1 MSCKRH
7 NPDVLSCLANL
18 SSDEV
23 FTPPSLVNELL
34 DLLPAKLWS
43 DKNARFLDP
52 MCKSGVFLREIAKR
66 LLKGLEKVFPELQE
80 RINHIFTKQLFGIAL
95 TELTAL
101 LSRRSVYCSKSA
113 NGEYSICNEFQ
124 DSQGNIL
131 FSPIAHTWKNGVCPY
146 CGVRGKQYKREE
158 GTEATAY
165 NFIHPH
171 DHKDLNSMEFDVIIG
186 NPPYHLSDGGSKKSA
201 MPIYDKFVRQ
211 AKSLNPRYLIMIIPS
226 RWFTGG
232 KRLDEFRKEMLN
244 DQHLKTMVDFWD
256 SRDCFPNVDIAGG
269 VCYFLWDRDYS
280 GDCEVTCR
288 YKNKST
294 ISMRKLNEFEVFI
307 RSPEAVQII
316 KRIQKIG
323 EPNMSSQVSGRNPF
337 GLSTKERPSGKGNLT
352 LLCSEG
358 KGKIERAKV
367 ITGEKYI
374 DQWKVIT
381 SNASYDHGGSPDKEG
396 RRRVLSRI
404 EVLPPSAVCTDSYI
418 VAGSFLDEMQAANL
432 ATYMKTK
439 FVRFLISQMQ
449 VSQHITKG
457 RFAFVPQQD
466 HTQKWT
472 DSKLYK
478 KYKLADEEIEFIENM
493 IRPMEVT

>member
-1 MSCKRH
+1 
-7 NPDVLSCLANL
+7 
-18 SSDEV
+18 
-23 FTPPSLVNELL
+23 
-34 DLLPAKLWS
+34 
-43 DKNARFLDP
+43 
-52 MCKSGVFLREIAKR
+52 
-66 LLKGLEKVFPELQE
+66 
-80 RINHIFTKQLFGIAL
+80 
-95 TELTAL
+95 
-101 LSRRSVYCSKSA
+101 
-113 NGEYSICNEFQ
+113 
-124 DSQGNIL
+124 
-131 FSPIAHTWKNGVCPY
+131 
-146 CGVRGKQYKREE
+146 
-158 GTEATAY
+158 
-165 NFIHPH
+165 
-171 DHKDLNSMEFDVIIG
+171 
-186 NPPYHLSDGGSKKSA
+186 
-201 MPIYDKFVRQ
+201 
-211 AKSLNPRYLIMIIPS
+211 
-226 RWFTGG
+226 
-232 KRLDEFRKEMLN
+232 
-244 DQHLKTMVDFWD
+244 
-256 SRDCFPNVDIAGG
+256 
-269 VCYFLWDRDYS
+269 
-280 GDCEVTCR
+280 
-288 YKNKST
+288 
-294 ISMRKLNEFEVFI
+294 MRKLNEFEVFI